1 MNNTQMTSEK
11 PVEQKPKKA
20 VSAYPSFE
28 ELKNSSIGSANSLDD
43 MDDMDDMDFSMPV
56 GMMIPEMKI

>member
-43 MDDMDDMDFSMPV
+43 MDDMDFSMPV